1 MTKLVSRRD
10 ALCGTLSLALVSL
23 DPSEPRGGDEARGL
37 RGDGPIYG
45 QGLLVELA
53 VKDLDRSIRFYTEV
67 LGFRVAERRD
77 DLQFVHV
84 DCGVEGLQLGLSAGG
99 SATPAPGAIVL
110 NFDVAG
116 DVNAVRASLE
126 KKGVDFPEP
135 TRIIEGKVRLAA
147 FLDPDGHRLRLAG
160 EDPPSP
166 GRRKA
171 R

>member
-1 MTKLVSRRD
+1 MTRHVSRRD
-10 ALCGTLSLALVSL
+10 ALSGTFALGLASLASR
-23 DPSEPRGGDEARGL
+23 EARGHDASRGL
-37 RGDGPIYG
+37 RGEGPIYG

-67 LGFRVAERRD
+67 LGFRVTERRD

-99 SATPAPGAIVL
+99 SSAPAAGAIVL

-126 KKGVDFPEP
+126 KKGVHFEEP

-160 EDPPSP
+160 QDPPP
-166 GRRKA
+166 RG
-171 R
+171 